1 MIDLFEYAL
10 ALTAHG
16 NFARAAKQLGISQ
29 PTLTR
34 GIQELEERLGA
45 RLFDRTPRGVFPT
58 AVGEI
63 VIDGARRIT
72 QCVDELKKEV
82 RSFEDLDRA
91 QVTLGVG
98 PLVAQT
104 WMPDAVITLLRQYPS
119 MEIHVS
125 TFEWWELIP
134 QLLNREIELAIGEL
148 IEDIGAHSD
157 IAVIPLP
164 HRPLAFFCRAD
175 HPLTTLKNPTMEQIG
190 QYPMASTKLPL
201 RAAEDFGGTR
211 TLGKLAQNGIYF
223 EPQISCPTFDVC
235 FRIIKNTDNIGIAP
249 VSQLARLDSDAGLS
263 VIPFDAPSLRTNY
276 GIMHLRNRSLSPS
289 AMVFL
294 EHAVITERVYNEK
307 NSPLHTKLS
316 PRSAR

>member
-72 QCVDELKKEV
+72 QNVDELKKEV
-82 RSFEDLDRA
+82 RSFENLDRA
-91 QVTLGVG
+91 QVKLGVG

-119 MEIHVS
+119 MEVHVS

-134 QLLNREIELAIGEL
+134 QLLNRDIELAIGEL
-148 IEDIGAHSD
+148 IEGIDAQND

-175 HPLTTLKNPTMEQIG
+175 HPLTILKNPTMEQIG
-190 QYPMASTKLPL
+190 EYPMASTKLPL

-211 TLGKLAQNGIYF
+211 TLGKLAPNGMYF

-249 VSQLARLDSDAGLS
+249 VSHLARLDGSAGFH
-263 VIPFDAPSLRTNY
+263 VIPFDVPSLRTNY
-276 GIMHLRNRSLSPS
+276 GIMHLRDRSLSPS
-289 AMVFL
+289 AKVFV
-294 EHAVITERVYNEK
+294 EHAVITERAYHEK
-307 NSPLHTKLS
+307 GGTLDPKGLQRGTK
-316 PRSAR
+316 